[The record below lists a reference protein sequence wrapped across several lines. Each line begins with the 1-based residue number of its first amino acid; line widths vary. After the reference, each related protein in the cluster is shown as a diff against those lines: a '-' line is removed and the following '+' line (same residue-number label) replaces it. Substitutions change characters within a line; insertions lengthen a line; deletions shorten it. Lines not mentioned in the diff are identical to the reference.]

1 MRYYIADLH
10 FCHENLNTRMD
21 CRGFESGEAMNEY
34 MIAQWNSRV
43 RKRDEVVILGDFCIS
58 KKGEV
63 ANAILERLNGKKY
76 LIIGNHDHF
85 IANKQF
91 DPSHFEWI
99 THYREIND
107 NNRKVILCHYPVM
120 CYNGQYRRNAKG
132 EPKTY
137 MLYGHVHNTY
147 DEYLINEFQN
157 QTRTCTRPVL
167 GKSGGEEMVSIPC

>member
-58 KKGEV
+58 KKGEA
-63 ANAILERLNGKKY
+63 ANAILERLNGRKY

-91 DPSHFEWI
+91 DPSHFE
-99 THYREIND
+99 
-107 NNRKVILCHYPVM
+107 
-120 CYNGQYRRNAKG
+120 
-132 EPKTY
+132 
-137 MLYGHVHNTY
+137 
-147 DEYLINEFQN
+147 
-157 QTRTCTRPVL
+157 
-167 GKSGGEEMVSIPC
+167 

>member
-21 CRGFESGEAMNEY
+21 CRGFESGETMNEY

-76 LIIGNHDHF
+76 LIIGNHDHLLRTNNL
-85 IANKQF
+85 IHRILNG
-91 DPSHFEWI
+91 SHIIEKSMI
-99 THYREIND
+99 TTAR
-107 NNRKVILCHYPVM
+107 
-120 CYNGQYRRNAKG
+120 
-132 EPKTY
+132 
-137 MLYGHVHNTY
+137 
-147 DEYLINEFQN
+147 
-157 QTRTCTRPVL
+157 
-167 GKSGGEEMVSIPC
+167 

>member
-1 MRYYIADLH
+1 
-10 FCHENLNTRMD
+10 MD
-21 CRGFESGEAMNEY
+21 CRGFESGETMNEY

-99 THYREIND
+99 TRYFGSRPYPS
-107 NNRKVILCHYPVM
+107 NRKQPVPPDM
-120 CYNGQYRRNAKG
+120 PLRALST
-132 EPKTY
+132 P
-137 MLYGHVHNTY
+137 H
-147 DEYLINEFQN
+147 
-157 QTRTCTRPVL
+157 
-167 GKSGGEEMVSIPC
+167 IPDA

>member
-76 LIIGNHDHF
+76 LIIGIMIILLRTNNLIHRVLNGLRIIEKSMIT
-85 IANKQF
+85 IA
-91 DPSHFEWI
+91 
-99 THYREIND
+99 R
-107 NNRKVILCHYPVM
+107 
-120 CYNGQYRRNAKG
+120 
-132 EPKTY
+132 
-137 MLYGHVHNTY
+137 
-147 DEYLINEFQN
+147 
-157 QTRTCTRPVL
+157 
-167 GKSGGEEMVSIPC
+167 

>member
-58 KKGEV
+58 KKGEA
-63 ANAILERLNGKKY
+63 ANAILERLNGRKY
-76 LIIGNHDHF
+76 LIIGNHDYF

-120 CYNGQYRRNAKG
+120 
-132 EPKTY
+132 
-137 MLYGHVHNTY
+137 
-147 DEYLINEFQN
+147 
-157 QTRTCTRPVL
+157 
-167 GKSGGEEMVSIPC
+167 

>member
-76 LIIGNHDHF
+76 LIIGNHDHLLRTNNL
-85 IANKQF
+85 IHRVLNGLRIIEK
-91 DPSHFEWI
+91 SMI
-99 THYREIND
+99 TIER
-107 NNRKVILCHYPVM
+107 
-120 CYNGQYRRNAKG
+120 
-132 EPKTY
+132 
-137 MLYGHVHNTY
+137 
-147 DEYLINEFQN
+147 
-157 QTRTCTRPVL
+157 
-167 GKSGGEEMVSIPC
+167 